1 MNEESTSFIQKIKQN
16 QVVKTISAYAV
27 LAFVTVQVASLVKD
41 SFGLNQEF
49 MQTLI
54 WIFLIGF
61 PVLVFFTWAY
71 SSKFSTFKILGNIV
85 N

>member
-49 MQTLI
+49 MQTK
-54 WIFLIGF
+54 IFQ
-61 PVLVFFTWAY
+61 T
-71 SSKFSTFKILGNIV
+71 
-85 N
+85 